1 MKVTI
6 LKGDEI
12 LEGIIGGVMVFFLE
26 YVMRGKKMVLRDA
39 MMAGFIF
46 LGAWVCR
53 KIAVHIYNT
62 IMIPRGI
69 KIRSITV

>member
-1 MKVTI
+1 MTI
-6 LKGDEI
+6 LKGVEI
-12 LEGIIGGVMVFFLE
+12 LEGIIGGIMVFFLE
-26 YVMRGKKMVLRDA
+26 YVIRGKKMVFRDA
-39 MMAGFIF
+39 MMAGLVF
-46 LGAWVCR
+46 LGTWICR